1 MAKTLLLADDSVTI
15 QKVVGISFAS
25 EDISIT
31 TVDNGDDALL
41 KAKEL
46 RPDVVLADVVM
57 PGKSGYEVC
66 EGIKADPEL
75 RHIPVL
81 LLTGTFEAFDDERA
95 ARIGAAGHIA
105 KPFEAQTLVDRVK
118 QLLGRA
124 PEPAAPEVAPAEPE
138 PESAAAP
145 SDDSFDF
152 FDDTLGNESSRDTA
166 IDGASEESPLEDSL
180 SMESADSA
188 FAFGDDDLGEPTP
201 PETRP
206 DATIAMMPE
215 DAPGPE
221 ATPAAPAAEP
231 ALTTVDAAIFD
242 AVAESAPAAPPP
254 SPSEA
259 PAPPDEAFDFEF
271 QTAPPEP
278 PPVET
283 AEPPPVQ
290 TAEPAGPE
298 DLAQATILDPKLG
311 SGFAVSS
318 SDLDSTFSP
327 MPPPP
332 PADAPAPGEAPA
344 PPPLPAAATPEPEAE
359 PLSSDLLGVGPV
371 VEAGE
376 EPLASTV
383 DGPEDAMGA
392 EPAEFLDAEPAE
404 APSPQAEPVPMA
416 PLPGSFEPPTPPP
429 TPEPVGVAESAAPPA
444 TFEPTEAAPSL
455 DRLTEQIAPALRV
468 ELHETLEKIAW
479 ESFGQMTDRIVQE
492 VIQRVE
498 SVAWDV
504 VPKLAEALIQEE
516 IRKLKGGSE

>member
-31 TVDNGDDALL
+31 TVDNGDDALI
-41 KAKEL
+41 KAREL

-66 EGIKADPEL
+66 EAIKADPEL

-95 ARIGAAGHIA
+95 ARIGAAGHVA

-118 QLLGRA
+118 QLLSGA
-124 PEPAAPEVAPAEPE
+124 PPPAAAEPAAPEAAPPVSA
-138 PESAAAP
+138 PESVASPA
-145 SDDSFDF
+145 DESFDF

-166 IDGASEESPLEDSL
+166 IDVAPPDSPLDDSL
-180 SMESADSA
+180 SMESADAA
-188 FAFGDDDLGEPTP
+188 FAFGDDDLGEQTP
-201 PETRP
+201 PTSATTP

-215 DAPGPE
+215 QEPRLEASPSEPG
-221 ATPAAPAAEP
+221 ADP
-231 ALTTVDAAIFD
+231 ALTTVDTSMFD
-242 AVAESAPAAPPP
+242 ASAEPPPAAPSQPA
-254 SPSEA
+254 SPA
-259 PAPPDEAFDFEF
+259 DEAFDFEF
-271 QTAPPEP
+271 QTEPPAP
-278 PPVET
+278 PPVPES
-283 AEPPPVQ
+283 PPPPPMA
-290 TAEPAGPE
+290 AEPAEPE

-311 SGFAVSS
+311 SSFAVSS

-327 MPPPP
+327 MPAP
-332 PADAPAPGEAPA
+332 PAEAPEESEA
-344 PPPLPAAATPEPEAE
+344 LADRPLPAAPMPEMDVE
-359 PLSSDLLGVGPV
+359 PLSSDLLGVEPV
-371 VEAGE
+371 VESAGE

-383 DGPEDAMGA
+383 HETEDAAGA
-392 EPAEFLDAEPAE
+392 APAEFLEAEPADIA
-404 APSPQAEPVPMA
+404 APSSEPVPMA
-416 PLPGSFEPPTPPP
+416 PIPGSGPPA
-429 TPEPVGVAESAAPPA
+429 PEPLPATEPAAPVA
-444 TFEPTEAAPSL
+444 VAASPNAVPSV
-455 DRLTEQIAPALRV
+455 DKLTEQIAPALRV

-498 SVAWDV
+498 TVAWDV

-516 IRKLKGGSE
+516 IRKLKGESD

>member
-31 TVDNGDDALL
+31 TVDNGDDALR

-66 EGIKADPEL
+66 ESIKADPEL

-124 PEPAAPEVAPAEPE
+124 PAPPAAEAARAAPE
-138 PESAAAP
+138 PESAGPP

-166 IDGASEESPLEDSL
+166 IDGASAESPLEDSL
-180 SMESADSA
+180 SLESADSA
-188 FAFGDDDLGEPTP
+188 FAFGDDDLGEPSP
-201 PETRP
+201 PEARP

-215 DAPGPE
+215 EPGPE
-221 ATPAAPAAEP
+221 AAADPV
-231 ALTTVDAAIFD
+231 LTTVDAAMFD
-242 AVAESAPAAPPP
+242 AEPPPAAPRPAARQ
-254 SPSEA
+254 A

-271 QTAPPEP
+271 QTEP
-278 PPVET
+278 PAVEA

-290 TAEPAGPE
+290 TGVPAGPE
-298 DLAQATILDPKLG
+298 DFAQATILDPKLG

-332 PADAPAPGEAPA
+332 PARASAAGDAPVPRPLPA
-344 PPPLPAAATPEPEAE
+344 PPVPEPDAE
-359 PLSSDLLGVGPV
+359 PLSSDLLGIGRAA
-371 VEAGE
+371 EAGE

-383 DGPEDAMGA
+383 EGPEDAMGA
-392 EPAEFLDAEPAE
+392 EPAQFLDAEFAE
-404 APSPQAEPVPMA
+404 APSPRSGSVPMA
-416 PLPGSFEPPTPPP
+416 PVPGSFEPTTPPP
-429 TPEPVGVAESAAPPA
+429 IPPPVPEAMRAAGSAAPPVSA
-444 TFEPTEAAPSL
+444 RPTAAAPSL
-455 DRLTEQIAPALRV
+455 DELTEQIAPALRV

-479 ESFGQMTDRIVQE
+479 ESFGQLTDRIVQE
-492 VIQRVE
+492 VIERVE

-516 IRKLKGGSE
+516 IRKLKGGSD